1 LLKSKLLVFVVA
13 GFKILTS
20 PGENLV
26 EIAKFFGYL
35 ARKSQCAKNGSKP
48 EKHHQLESKWM
59 VMGELQ
65 KLHKLT
71 SLMLWKEFCCLL

>member
-1 LLKSKLLVFVVA
+1 MLKSKLLVFFVA

-20 PGENLV
+20 PWEESCRNSQILGV
-26 EIAKFFGYL
+26 SRKKFSL
-35 ARKSQCAKNGSKP
+35 CKNS
-48 EKHHQLESKWM
+48 EKHHELESKWM

-71 SLMLWKEFCCLL
+71 SLMLWKEFCCLS